1 VTLAPPTAHPTGQR
15 DAHRGEAA
23 YPRRM
28 DDPFVTDHEVLLQQY
43 ADGRSLDA
51 RANLY
56 AWQEPRHDLVATVL
70 SYIPLDTRLVLD
82 VGCGRGQYLA
92 GLRGMQHVG
101 IGVELSPG
109 LAVEATT
116 RTHQPTLVGDALALP
131 IGDGTVDAAL
141 ALHLLNHLSDPER
154 GLAECRRVTRA
165 GGAVI
170 VLTNSDE
177 HIAEHRAL
185 AGEAAG
191 LDHPLT
197 STDRSFSDD
206 LALVESVLG
215 PVEVVHLDGT
225 ISVDR
230 PEPLVDYARSA
241 EEFYELQIDLPWDE
255 FMDRFERLVIDRI
268 ARDGSVEITARTTVF
283 IATVD

>member
-1 VTLAPPTAHPTGQR
+1 
-15 DAHRGEAA
+15 
-23 YPRRM
+23 M
-28 DDPFVTDHEVLLQQY
+28 DEPFVTDHEVLLQQY

-56 AWQEPRHDLVATVL
+56 AWQQPRHDLVATVL
-70 SYIPLDTRLVLD
+70 SYIPMDCDRVLD

-101 IGVELSPG
+101 IGVDLSPG
-109 LAVEATT
+109 LAAEAKELTG
-116 RTHQPTLVGDALALP
+116 QPTIVGDALDLP
-131 IGDGTVDAAL
+131 IGDDVIGATF
-141 ALHLLNHLSDPER
+141 ALHMLNHLADPVR
-154 GLAECRRVTRA
+154 GLEECRRVTRP

-170 VLTNSDE
+170 VLTNSNE

-197 STDRSFSDD
+197 STDRPFDDD
-206 LALVESVLG
+206 LALVERVLG
-215 PVEVVHLDGT
+215 AVEVVHLDGT

-241 EEFYELQIDLPWDE
+241 QDFYQLQIDLPWDD
-255 FMDRFERLVIDRI
+255 FMARFEELVADRI
-268 ARDGSVEITARTTVF
+268 AERGTIDISARTAVF
-283 IATVD
+283 VATVA

>member
-1 VTLAPPTAHPTGQR
+1 MARTFDVAGHRPRPHAHAG
-15 DAHRGEAA
+15 A
-23 YPRRM
+23 YPQGM

-70 SYIPLDTRLVLD
+70 SYIPLDTRVVLD

-101 IGVELSPG
+101 VGVELSPG
-109 LAVEATT
+109 LAAEATE
-116 RTHQPTLVGDALALP
+116 RTGQPTVVGDALALP

-141 ALHLLNHLSDPER
+141 ALHLLNHLPDPAR
-154 GLAECRRVTRA
+154 GLAECRRVTRS

-191 LDHPLT
+191 LEHPLT
-197 STDRSFSDD
+197 STDRSFADD

-230 PEPLVDYARSA
+230 PEPLIDYARSA

-255 FMDRFERLVIDRI
+255 FMTRFETLVRERI
-268 ARDGSVEITARTTVF
+268 TRDGAIEITARTTVF
-283 IATVD
+283 VADVP

>member
-1 VTLAPPTAHPTGQR
+1 M
-15 DAHRGEAA
+15 E
-23 YPRRM
+23 
-28 DDPFVTDHEVLLQQY
+28 DPFVTDHEVLLQQY

-70 SYIPLDTRLVLD
+70 SYVPLDTRVVLD

-92 GLRGMQHVG
+92 GLRGMQHRG

-109 LAVEATT
+109 LAIEAAAATG
-116 RTHQPTLVGDALALP
+116 QPTLVGDALALP
-131 IGDGTVDAAL
+131 IRDGSVDAAL
-141 ALHLLNHLSDPER
+141 ALHLLNHLADPVA
-154 GLAECRRVTRA
+154 GLSECRRVTRS

-191 LDHPLT
+191 LDGPLA
-197 STDRSFSDD
+197 STDRAFADD
-206 LALVESVLG
+206 LALVESALG

-225 ISVDR
+225 ITVDR

-241 EEFYELQIDLPWDE
+241 EEFYRLQIDMPWDE
-255 FMDRFERLVIDRI
+255 FMDRFEALVTDRLAVDGTIDI
-268 ARDGSVEITARTTVF
+268 SARTAVF
-283 IATVD
+283 VATVD